1 MTPFSAQ
8 GESTAPLK
16 SEGTAKDGAIALIPS
31 VHGNIGM
38 GTLTRRGTMD
48 KRVGGLNDGG
58 H

>member
-38 GTLTRRGTMD
+38 GILGWEHW
-48 KRVGGLNDGG
+48 DGNIDEARNYG
-58 H
+58 